1 MFPFDD
7 QSIYGLLHR
16 IMRVNFIRSHELFE
30 KHHVHPGQPPLL
42 ISLYMLDGQS
52 QAQLAQ
58 ALQVKPSTVTMMIR
72 RLQKAELIYR
82 VTDAHDK
89 RISRIFLTDTGRLL
103 SAELIK
109 INSANEVLCT
119 ESMTPEE
126 KVILRRLLMQVLDNL
141 SQPLTIPNEGEDYP
155 C

>member
-1 MFPFDD
+1 
-7 QSIYGLLHR
+7 
-16 IMRVNFIRSHELFE
+16 
-30 KHHVHPGQPPLL
+30 
-42 ISLYMLDGQS
+42 
-52 QAQLAQ
+52 
-58 ALQVKPSTVTMMIR
+58 MMIR